1 MDLHSDLVQFLI
13 IWVIFSCD
21 DGLARFSDDN
31 ATCIVFS
38 WENYWRN
45 LGESCSRFVPR
56 SILLILKISYLSSI
70 DLRSIDFVSFGRI
83 SMGRC

>member
-31 ATCIVFS
+31 VTCIVFS

-45 LGESCSRFVPR
+45 LGESCSRFVREVDPLNFEDIL
-56 SILLILKISYLSSI
+56 SIFY
-70 DLRSIDFVSFGRI
+70 
-83 SMGRC
+83 